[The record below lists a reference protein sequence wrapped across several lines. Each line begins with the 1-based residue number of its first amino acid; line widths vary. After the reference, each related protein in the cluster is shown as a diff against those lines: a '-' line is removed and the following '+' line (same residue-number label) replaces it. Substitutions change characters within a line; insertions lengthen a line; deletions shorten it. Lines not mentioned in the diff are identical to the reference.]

1 MKKEKKKITCPECG
15 KHYEITLEPGKRYTD
30 VECEC
35 GAIIPLD
42 PTAGA
47 QRVHVVK
54 LELPEVT
61 LEWAISTLKTFS
73 RAWVH
78 IMAPYLIGAV
88 VLFFLVYLIIYLS
101 QR

>member
-1 MKKEKKKITCPECG
+1 MKKQKRKITCPECG
-15 KHYEITLEPGKRYTD
+15 KSYEITLEPGKRYTD

-54 LELPEVT
+54 LELPRVT
-61 LEWAISTLKTFS
+61 FRWALNTTWEFLLASFALSSVIF
-73 RAWVH
+73 
-78 IMAPYLIGAV
+78 
-88 VLFFLVYLIIYLS
+88 VLFCIIASLF
-101 QR
+101 RALHIL

>member
-35 GAIIPLD
+35 GAIIPLQN
-42 PTAGA
+42 PETEI

-54 LELPEVT
+54 LELPRVT
-61 LEWAISTLKTFS
+61 FRWALNTTWEFLLASFALSPVIF
-73 RAWVH
+73 
-78 IMAPYLIGAV
+78 
-88 VLFFLVYLIIYLS
+88 VLFCIIAILF
-101 QR
+101 RALHIL